1 MAAILYDVRGCVTVP
16 AQHSCEDVFRQKVRL
31 FASDHQDRNVDG
43 VPIFPE
49 VYAVVPRVAERM
61 RNVRI
66 VQRLVALAFGLP
78 FHAVNRQMAPM
89 LVLQFSER
97 CQDATKLQFRRV
109 NGFETLWSLVE
120 VGA

>member
-1 MAAILYDVRGCVTVP
+1 
-16 AQHSCEDVFRQKVRL
+16 
-31 FASDHQDRNVDG
+31 
-43 VPIFPE
+43 
-49 VYAVVPRVAERM
+49 M

-78 FHAVNRQMAPM
+78 FHAVNRQMTPM

-109 NGFETLWSLVE
+109 NGHLHLPKLRAALDAHFTKNVSAARNDQIVN
-120 VGA
+120 AA